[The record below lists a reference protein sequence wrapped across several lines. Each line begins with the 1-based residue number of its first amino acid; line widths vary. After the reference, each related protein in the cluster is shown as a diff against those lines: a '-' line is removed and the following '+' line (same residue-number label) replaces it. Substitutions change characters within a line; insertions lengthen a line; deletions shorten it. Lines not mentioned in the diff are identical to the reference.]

1 LKEQEKRMSNP
12 FIEGE
17 LIDLCPINL
26 ENVKLY
32 SKWDNDPRVRKYA
45 RNLIPHTIDEIKK
58 RYEPEKERI
67 KRSINFEVWHKKD
80 KKLVGL
86 AGFNHINWYD
96 RNTNIFAIIGEK
108 DYWGQGIGTEIA
120 QLLIEYGFNELN
132 LHKIKAGIFSPN
144 KISLS
149 VAEKGGF
156 KYEATH
162 KEEIYIDGEFV
173 DQIKLSIFKDNWIKS
188 TKK

>member
-1 LKEQEKRMSNP
+1 MVEQEKIMSSP
-12 FIEGE
+12 FIGGE

-32 SKWDNDPRVRKYA
+32 TKWDNDPRVRRYA
-45 RNLIPHTIDEIKK
+45 RNMIPHTIDEIKK
-58 RYEPEKERI
+58 RYEPEKE
-67 KRSINFEVWHKKD
+67 KTEGSINFEIWHKKD
-80 KKLVGL
+80 KKLIGL
-86 AGFNHINWYD
+86 AGFNRLNWYD

-108 DYWGQGIGTEIA
+108 DYWGQGIGTQIA

-144 KISLS
+144 KSSLR
-149 VAEKGGF
+149 VAEKAGF

-162 KEEIYIDGEFV
+162 KEEIYIDGGYV
-173 DQIKLSIFKDNWIKS
+173 DRIMLAIFKDDWKKS
-188 TKK
+188 